1 MKKMSQSIIKI
12 IQEKGIKEKIIEEIN
27 QKYTSKKLKNT
38 KQNNKMIKIK
48 KEINN
53 KKILYQ
59 FK

>member
-1 MKKMSQSIIKI
+1 MSQSIIKI

-27 QKYTSKKLKNT
+27 QKYTSKKQKNT

>member
-12 IQEKGIKEKIIEEIN
+12 IKEKGIKEKVIEKIN
-27 QKYTSKKLKNT
+27 QKFTSKKLKNT
-38 KQNNKMIKIK
+38 KRNNKVIKIK

>member
-1 MKKMSQSIIKI
+1 MSQSIIKI

-27 QKYTSKKLKNT
+27 KKYTSKKQKNT

>member
-1 MKKMSQSIIKI
+1 MSQSIIKI

>member
-12 IQEKGIKEKIIEEIN
+12 IKEKGIKEKIIEKIN

>member
-1 MKKMSQSIIKI
+1 MSQSIIKI
-12 IQEKGIKEKIIEEIN
+12 IQEKGIKEKIIEKIN

>member
-1 MKKMSQSIIKI
+1 MSQSIIKI
-12 IQEKGIKEKIIEEIN
+12 IKEKGIKEKIIEEIN